1 MSLEKRFQETEI
13 INNNLQQVSYKRVS
27 DKITEIQSSLAL
39 NNDDRAKYI
48 KELCDLTLY
57 YLSKDNFEFTTFF
70 QNTNDKFREYEK
82 YFDEKS
88 DNLVDKLFFELNN
101 LNLEVC
107 QLIIDEVQTYQIKL
121 PLIVNRENEA
131 EDRISDERD
140 LQEMED
146 LMDSL

>member
-13 INNNLQQVSYKRVS
+13 INNNLQQASYKRVS
-27 DKITEIQSSLAL
+27 DKITEIQSSFAL